1 MEFRQLE
8 SNFAWDAPNT
18 VVLQIE
24 NFHMCAIQK
33 RAREK
38 IESVGRC
45 VDSFQLGQLT
55 NFARQLFQVVGGNIQ
70 LNESTELA
78 NRIRKRRK
86 LIIR

>member
-1 MEFRQLE
+1 MEVRQLE

-24 NFHMCAIQK
+24 NFHVCAIQE
-33 RAREK
+33 RAREEF
-38 IESVGRC
+38 ESIGRC

-55 NFARQLFQVVGGNIQ
+55 NVARQLFEVVGGNVQ
-70 LNESTELA
+70 LDESTELA

>member
-1 MEFRQLE
+1 MEVRQLE
-8 SNFAWDAPNT
+8 RNFAWDAPDT
-18 VVLQIE
+18 VMLQIE
-24 NFHMCAIQK
+24 NFHLSTIQK

-38 IESVGRC
+38 FESIGRC

-55 NFARQLFQVVGGNIQ
+55 NVARQLFQIVGGNVQ
-70 LNESTELA
+70 LDERTELA